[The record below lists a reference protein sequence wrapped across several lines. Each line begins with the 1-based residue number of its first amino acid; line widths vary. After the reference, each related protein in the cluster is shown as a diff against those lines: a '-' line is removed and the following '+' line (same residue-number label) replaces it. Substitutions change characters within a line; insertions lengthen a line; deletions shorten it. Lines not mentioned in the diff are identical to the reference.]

1 MLFKLDGTQKDNFY
15 DRLFNIVRKLGEQE
29 ILVIAG
35 HLNGHV
41 GVNAE
46 KEFEEHRGYGYGEGI
61 LEFCA
66 AMTRTVRKTI
76 FKKTASH
83 LIIHESVPAKSKV
96 DVVRGNQ
103 RKFLNDIK
111 VSPSEKCI
119 TQYKPLLCDFKI
131 RKIKNTI
138 KFVPRKKIWKLH
150 EDNVKSD
157 FS

>member
-1 MLFKLDGTQKDNFY
+1 MSFKLDGTQKDNFY
-15 DRLFNIVRKLGEQE
+15 NRLVNIVRKLGEQE
-29 ILVIAG
+29 IVVIAR

-41 GVNAE
+41 GGNTE
-46 KEFEEHRGYGYGEGI
+46 EEFKEHRGYGYGERI

-66 AMTRTVRKTI
+66 AVTRTVRKTI
-76 FKKTASH
+76 FKKTESH
-83 LIIHESVPAKSKV
+83 LTIHESV
-96 DVVRGNQ
+96 DLVRGDQ

-119 TQYKPLLCDFKI
+119 TQYKPLLCDFKV
-131 RKIKNTI
+131 RKIKNTRI
-138 KFVPRKKIWKLH
+138 KFVSRKKIWKLH